1 MTFTTEIRVRYADT
15 DQMGVVYNA
24 NYLRFFEIGRTE
36 LMRNFGLPY
45 IDVEKQGFLLPLIDA
60 YTKYINPAKYDDIV
74 CINATLELESAAK
87 IKFNYVITVLDK
99 VICEGYTRH
108 VFVNAETMKPTRPPK
123 FFTDIINK

>member
-1 MTFTTEIRVRYADT
+1 LTFTTEIRVRYADT

-60 YTKYINPAKYDDIV
+60 YTKYINPARYDDIV

-87 IKFNYVITVLDK
+87 IKFNYAITVLEK

>member
-1 MTFTTEIRVRYADT
+1 
-15 DQMGVVYNA
+15 MGVVYNA